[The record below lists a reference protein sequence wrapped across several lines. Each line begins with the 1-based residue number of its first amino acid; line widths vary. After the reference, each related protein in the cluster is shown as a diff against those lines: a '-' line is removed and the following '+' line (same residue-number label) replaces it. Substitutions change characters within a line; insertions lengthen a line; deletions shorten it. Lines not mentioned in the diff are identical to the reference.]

1 MGLRKMFIF
10 TLGAK
15 IKNLI
20 KAFKTR
26 VLLDFG
32 LFEAESCLD
41 TQLTE
46 LNDKN
51 LLDSASLVITPNAYK
66 ETTLYSV
73 VPNDG
78 AGDMTVTRATRA
90 TRVNSDG
97 LVEEVPY
104 NIFNRTEAFGAWTK
118 TASLTTINNTIT
130 APNGTLTAETLRIG
144 VSTSSTR
151 YRVYQ
156 FFPLPINTYTA
167 SFYLKKANHRWIQ
180 LNFVSSVFGVSWANF
195 DLEDGVI
202 GNTGT
207 GAIATITDVGNG
219 WYRCT
224 LQASSNTATSS
235 TACEIVVINNTN
247 GGAYPAYQSTVE
259 EDVCYVWGAQLV
271 FGTEPKEY
279 LPVSTGFDIP
289 RLDYSNGSCPSILVE
304 PQRTNLL
311 LYSQDFSNGWVSES
325 TSFTHNNTTSPEG
338 FLNATTLSE
347 TAVND
352 IHRAYRPQLSVVANQ
367 LYTYSFFVKKD
378 TIRYVRLVI
387 NQSGGAGALIWAGA
401 QFDLDTQTFI
411 SQVGTDGGTFNN
423 ANITSYS
430 NDWYRISMTGSIPGT
445 SAFFLLV
452 LSNTSSFN
460 STDPRGSVTYV
471 GNTNN
476 RLLIWGAQLEV
487 GTNATSYIPTIASTV
502 TRNSDVIR
510 KTNATDLIGQTEGS
524 IFIEFYPPFIQE
536 GIKSLLQLTQTTNAA
551 SDFIS
556 MQTSNNLR
564 FNLNISISPP
574 SGIGG
579 GNLNIATI
587 DSLNKLCVIYSTSG
601 TKVFLNGVLQGTI
614 SNTDLPTMNVIM
626 AGERNGFRQW
636 GFINNFILLKTQ
648 LTDAQAIQLTTL

>member
-78 AGDMTVTRATRA
+78 AGDMPVTRATRA

-144 VSTSSTR
+144 VSASSTR
-151 YRVYQ
+151 YRVYLSLT
-156 FFPLPINTYTA
+156 LPINTYTA

-180 LNFVSSVFGVSWANF
+180 LVYVTTGVWDTNNWANF

-224 LQASSNTATSS
+224 LQGTNVTATSS

-247 GGAYPAYQSTVE
+247 GGRYPAYQSTVE

-271 FGTEPKEY
+271 FGTEPKKY

-289 RLDYSNGSCPSILVE
+289 RIDYSNGSCPSILVE
-304 PQRTNLL
+304 PQRTNLIFPSDTL
-311 LYSQDFSNGWVSES
+311 ETQTRTV
-325 TSFTHNNTTSPEG
+325 TAVAH
-338 FLNATTLSE
+338 TLSF
-347 TAVND
+347 
-352 IHRAYRPQLSVVANQ
+352 Y
-367 LYTYSFFVKKD
+367 
-378 TIRYVRLVI
+378 
-387 NQSGGAGALIWAGA
+387 G
-401 QFDLDTQTFI
+401 
-411 SQVGTDGGTFNN
+411 
-423 ANITSYS
+423 
-430 NDWYRISMTGSIPGT
+430 TGSITLSGVATGT
-445 SAFFLLV
+445 LNGTGV
-452 LSNTSSFN
+452 SNRVDLTFTPTAGSL
-460 STDPRGSVTYV
+460 TLTVTGSVMM
-471 GNTNN
+471 
-476 RLLIWGAQLEV
+476 AQLEV

-502 TRNSDVIR
+502 TRNADVIR
-510 KTNATDLIGQTEGS
+510 KTNATDFIGQTEGS
-524 IFIEFYPPFIQE
+524 IFIEFEKTRQPNAIKNLLTLRGTNVLVDTIQFQTPNNNQRINLTIVANGVVFNMPGGSRELLE
-536 GIKSLLQLTQTTNAA
+536 G
-551 SDFIS
+551 
-556 MQTSNNLR
+556 
-564 FNLNISISPP
+564 
-574 SGIGG
+574 
-579 GNLNIATI
+579 
-587 DSLNKLCVIYSTSG
+587 LNKVVFIYSTSG
-601 TKVFLNGVLQGTI
+601 SKFFLNGVLEATYI
-614 SNTDLPTMNVIM
+614 NDALPVMTNFELGLRL
-626 AGERNGFRQW
+626 ADRQW
-636 GFINNFILLKTQ
+636 NAGIYQCVLWKTQ
-648 LTDAQAIQLTTL
+648 ITDAQAIQLTTL